1 MASLRAD
8 GIQSSVH
15 YPPTHR
21 FSAYARHTTVL
32 PVTDGITARLL
43 TLPLAHSMSRDAVYA
58 VVDALRRALSR
69 NA

>member
-1 MASLRAD
+1 
-8 GIQSSVH
+8 
-15 YPPTHR
+15 
-21 FSAYARHTTVL
+21 VL

-69 NA
+69 NP